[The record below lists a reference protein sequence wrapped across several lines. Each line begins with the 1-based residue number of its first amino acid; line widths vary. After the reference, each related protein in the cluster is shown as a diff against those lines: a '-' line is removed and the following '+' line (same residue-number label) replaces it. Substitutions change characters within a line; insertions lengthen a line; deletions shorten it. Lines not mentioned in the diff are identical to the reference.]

1 MMAKLITIL
10 LTPMKKLLIKG
21 SAFSSVLRIND
32 ISIDFTYKSFKST
45 IFSLSDLSIRK
56 LLSNLYLLFALQYH
70 IVIIYTWI

>member
-45 IFSLSDLSIRK
+45 IFSFSDLSIRK